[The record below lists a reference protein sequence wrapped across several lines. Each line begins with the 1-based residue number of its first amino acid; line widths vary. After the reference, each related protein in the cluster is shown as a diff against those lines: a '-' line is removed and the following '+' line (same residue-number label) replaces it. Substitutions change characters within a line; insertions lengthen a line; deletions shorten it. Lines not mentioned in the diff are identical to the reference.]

1 LKKGIRQSTF
11 REYIEA
17 ILVAVVIALFLRAFV
32 IEAFKIPTSSMVP
45 TLKIGDHIFVN
56 KFIYG
61 LRIPFT
67 KIHFFQFRTPKRG
80 EVVVF
85 NFPIDESKD
94 YIKRVIGI
102 PGDTIE
108 IKQGILYINGEAAEK
123 VIETDRTIL
132 ADVEEADQFE
142 LYKEK
147 TGEIRHF
154 TQYER
159 NQGFDDYGPT
169 IIPPNKFFVMG
180 DNRNR
185 SSDSRSWRFVP
196 MENLK
201 GRALIV
207 WLSLDSKNRYPIVG
221 LPSIRL
227 ERFGKLI
234 R

>member
-1 LKKGIRQSTF
+1 
-11 REYIEA
+11 
-17 ILVAVVIALFLRAFV
+17 
-32 IEAFKIPTSSMVP
+32 MVP

-67 KIHFFQFRTPKRG
+67 KIRFFQFRIPKRG
-80 EVVVF
+80 EIIVF

-94 YIKRVIGI
+94 YIKRVVGI

-108 IKQGILYINGEAAEK
+108 IKQEILHINGQPIEK
-123 VIETDRTIL
+123 SVETDRSIL
-132 ADVEEADQFE
+132 SDIEEADQFE
-142 LYKEK
+142 LYLEK
-147 TGEIRHF
+147 TGEHKHF

-159 NQGFDDYGPT
+159 NEGFGDYGPVT
-169 IIPPNKFFVMG
+169 VPPNRLFVMG

-207 WLSLDSKNRYPIVG
+207 WLSLDSKNRYPILG
-221 LPSIRL
+221 LPSIRW

-234 R
+234 K

>member
-1 LKKGIRQSTF
+1 
-11 REYIEA
+11 
-17 ILVAVVIALFLRAFV
+17 
-32 IEAFKIPTSSMVP
+32 MVP

-67 KIHFFQFRTPKRG
+67 KIRFFQFRTPHRG
-80 EVVVF
+80 EIIVF

-94 YIKRVIGI
+94 YIKRVVGI
-102 PGDTIE
+102 PGDTLE
-108 IKQGILYINGEAAEK
+108 IKQQMLHINGQPVEK
-123 VIETDRTIL
+123 MIETDRSIL
-132 ADVEEADQFE
+132 SDIEEAEQFE
-142 LYKEK
+142 LYREK
-147 TGEIRHF
+147 TGDRKHF

-159 NQGFDDYGPT
+159 NEGFQDYGPIT
-169 IIPPNKFFVMG
+169 VPPNKLFVMG

-201 GRALIV
+201 GRALVV
-207 WLSLDSKNRYPIVG
+207 WLSLDSKNRYPVLG
-221 LPSIRL
+221 LPSIRW